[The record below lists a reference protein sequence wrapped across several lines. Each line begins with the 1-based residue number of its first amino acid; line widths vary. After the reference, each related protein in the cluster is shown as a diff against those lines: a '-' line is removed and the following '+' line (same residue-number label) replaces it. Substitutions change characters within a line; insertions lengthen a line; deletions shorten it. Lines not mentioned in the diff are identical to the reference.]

1 MPHIFASLLSQ
12 GASLLMLLSPN
23 VLSTIVACYL
33 VIVGTLAIFGVA
45 DLVAEPEAKDSETVI
60 PPSTGTA
67 ISLKRVYTPPG

>member
-45 DLVAEPEAKDSETVI
+45 DLVA
-60 PPSTGTA
+60 
-67 ISLKRVYTPPG
+67 